1 MMKFA
6 TPLSISA
13 VILLLFSTLVWGEE
27 TDPPAFAYLLH
38 CSGCHLE
45 DGSSAPPMVPDLRS
59 NLGPLLASPEGRR
72 YLLGVPGV
80 TDTPIPAS
88 EMAGLMNWLIG
99 TLYPDR
105 TDFEPFTVEEINNGR
120 LNRLDD
126 PLKVR
131 GELFL
136 KLLGRTDDS
145 HD

>member
-1 MMKFA
+1 MNFA
-6 TPLSISA
+6 TPLTISA
-13 VILLLFSTLVWGEE
+13 VILLSLSASVWGEE
-27 TDPPAFAYLLH
+27 IDPPAFAYLLH

-45 DGSSAPPMVPDLRS
+45 DGSSAPPIVPDLRYG
-59 NLGPLLASPEGRR
+59 LGPLLTIPEGRS

-105 TDFEPFTVEEINNGR
+105 TDFEPFTVEEINDGR

-126 PLKVR
+126 PLKAR

-136 KLLGRTDDS
+136 KLLGSTDASSD
-145 HD
+145 

>member
-1 MMKFA
+1 MKFA
-6 TPLSISA
+6 TQLAIYA
-13 VILLLFSTLVWGEE
+13 LMLLLFNASVWGEE

-45 DGSSAPPMVPDLRS
+45 DGSSAPPLVPDLRS
-59 NLGPLLASPEGRR
+59 DLGLLIASPEGRS
-72 YLLGVPGV
+72 YILGVPGV

-99 TLYPDR
+99 TLYPGR
-105 TDFEPFTVEEINNGR
+105 TDFEPFTIEEVNNGR

-126 PLKVR
+126 PLKAR

-136 KLLGRTDDS
+136 KLLGSTDISSD
-145 HD
+145 